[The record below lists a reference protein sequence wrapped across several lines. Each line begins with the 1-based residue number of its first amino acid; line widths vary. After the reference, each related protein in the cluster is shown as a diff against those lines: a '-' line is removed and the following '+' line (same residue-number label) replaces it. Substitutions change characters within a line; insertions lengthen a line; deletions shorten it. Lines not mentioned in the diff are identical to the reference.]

1 MTLNVTT
8 GIDQEVDRFAI
19 KLASTGAIINYSAQW
34 PRLDG
39 GAVVGGNPDYK
50 YYKRV
55 ANEPPQIDHRY
66 ELQSADVLTDLT
78 PIPAEGLPVGTFGT
92 VYTPVKLPLNTL
104 LAQIE
109 TAFQQQVRQQFPDT
123 ENPATLLLAAKA
135 LAKRQ
140 TGGVLTVDEEAS
152 LTAINSVGNAVDQ
165 LVVAR
170 KDFMDAA
177 EADEDYDLTVW
188 PVLS

>member
-1 MTLNVTT
+1 MALNTET
-8 GIDQEVDRFAI
+8 GIDQAVDRFVI
-19 KLASTGAIINYSAQW
+19 KLASTGAIINYNAQW

-39 GAVVGGNPDYK
+39 AAISGGNPDWK

-55 ANEPPQIDHRY
+55 ANTPPDIDHRY
-66 ELQSADVLTDLT
+66 ELSTEDVFTDIT
-78 PIPAEGLPVGTFGT
+78 PTPAEGLPVGTFGT
-92 VYTPVKLPLNTL
+92 VYTPVKLELNTL

-140 TGGVLTVDEEAS
+140 TGGVLTADEEAS
-152 LTAINSVGNAVDQ
+152 LSAVTVVGDKVDQ
-165 LVVAR
+165 LVAR
-170 KDFMDAA
+170 RQELMDAA
-177 EADEDYDLTVW
+177 EADQDYDLSIW
-188 PVLS
+188 PVLT

>member
-1 MTLNVTT
+1 MAVNTET
-8 GIDQEVDRFAI
+8 GIDPVVDRFVI
-19 KLASTGAIINYSAQW
+19 KSASTGAILNYSATW
-34 PRLDG
+34 IRTDG
-39 GAVVGGNPDYK
+39 GQISGGNTDLK

-55 ANEPPQIDHRY
+55 ANTPPDIDHRY
-66 ELQSADVLTDLT
+66 ELQSEDVFTDIT
-78 PIPAEGLPVGTFGT
+78 PAPAEGLPVGTFGT

-140 TGGVLTVDEEAS
+140 IGGVLTVDEEAS

-188 PVLS
+188 PVLT

>member
-1 MTLNVTT
+1 MAVNTET
-8 GIDQEVDRFAI
+8 GIDPVVDRFVI
-19 KLASTGAIINYSAQW
+19 KSASTGAILNYSATW
-34 PRLDG
+34 IRTDG
-39 GAVVGGNPDYK
+39 GQISGGNTDLK

-55 ANEPPQIDHRY
+55 ANTPPNIDHRY
-66 ELQSADVLTDLT
+66 ELQSEDVFTDIT
-78 PIPAEGLPVGTFGT
+78 PAPAEGLPVGTFGT

-140 TGGVLTVDEEAS
+140 IGGVLTVDEEAS

-188 PVLS
+188 PVLT

>member
-66 ELQSADVLTDLT
+66 ELQSADVLTDIT

>member
-1 MTLNVTT
+1 MAVNTET
-8 GIDQEVDRFAI
+8 GIDYDVDLFVV
-19 KLASTGAIINYSAQW
+19 KLASTGNVINHNARW

-39 GAVVGGNPDYK
+39 GQIQGGNPDWK

-55 ANEPPQIDHRY
+55 AYPQPPIDHRY
-66 ELQSADVLTDLT
+66 ENQPAEVFTEIVPT
-78 PIPAEGLPVGTFGT
+78 PAEGLPVGTFG
-92 VYTPVKLPLNTL
+92 VQYTPVKLPRNTL

-140 TGGVLTVDEEAS
+140 IGGVLTVDEEAS

>member
-1 MTLNVTT
+1 MALNTET
-8 GIDQEVDRFAI
+8 GIDPAVDRFVI
-19 KLASTGAIINYSAQW
+19 KLVSTGQVINHNAVW
-34 PRLDG
+34 PRSNG
-39 GAVVGGNPDYK
+39 GAIEGGNPDYQ

-55 ANEPPQIDHRY
+55 NNTPPDIDHRY
-66 ELQSADVLTDLT
+66 ELATEDVFTLLS
-78 PIPAEGLPVGTFGT
+78 PVPAEGLPVGTFGT
-92 VYTPVKLPLNTL
+92 TYTPVKLPLNTL

-140 TGGVLTVDEEAS
+140 EGGVLTVDEEAS
-152 LTAINSVGNAVDQ
+152 LNAVTAVGDAVDQ
-165 LVVAR
+165 LVAAR
-170 KDFMDAA
+170 KVFMDAA

-188 PVLS
+188 PVLT

>member
-1 MTLNVTT
+1 V
-8 GIDQEVDRFAI
+8 
-19 KLASTGAIINYSAQW
+19 INHHALW

-39 GAVVGGNPDYK
+39 GPIEGGNTDWR

-55 ANEPPQIDHRY
+55 AIDPPDIDHRY
-66 ELQSADVLTDLT
+66 ENVPSEVFTLTT
-78 PIPAEGLPVGTFGT
+78 PAPAEGFPVGTFGT
-92 VYTPVKLPLNTL
+92 TYTPVKLPLNTL

-123 ENPATLLLAAKA
+123 ENPSTLLLAAKA

-140 TGGVLTVDEEAS
+140 TGAVLTVDEEAS
-152 LTAINSVGNAVDQ
+152 LNAIAAVGDAVDQ
-165 LVVAR
+165 LVAAR
-170 KDFMDAA
+170 KAFMDKA
-177 EADEDYDLTVW
+177 EADEDYDLTIW

>member
-8 GIDQEVDRFAI
+8 GIDPVVDRFVI
-19 KLASTGAIINYSAQW
+19 KLASTGAIINYNAQW

-39 GAVVGGNPDYK
+39 GAVVGGNTDYK
-50 YYKRV
+50 YFRRV

-66 ELQSADVLTDLT
+66 ELQSEDVFTDIT
-78 PIPAEGLPVGTFGT
+78 PAPAEGLPVGTFGT
-92 VYTPVKLPLNTL
+92 TYTPVKLDTNTL

-140 TGGVLTVDEEAS
+140 AGGVLTVDEEAS
-152 LTAINSVGNAVDQ
+152 LNAVTTVGDKVDQ
-165 LVVAR
+165 LVAR
-170 KDFMDAA
+170 RAELMTAA

-188 PVLS
+188 PVLT

>member
-1 MTLNVTT
+1 MTVNTET
-8 GIDQEVDRFAI
+8 GIDRDADRFVI
-19 KLASTGAIINYSAQW
+19 KLASSGEIINYNAQW

-39 GAVVGGNPDYK
+39 GQISGGSTDLK

-55 ANEPPQIDHRY
+55 ANTPPDVDHRY
-66 ELQSADVLTDLT
+66 ELQSEDVFTDIS
-78 PIPAEGLPVGTFGT
+78 PAPAEGLPVGTFGT

-152 LTAINSVGNAVDQ
+152 LTAIASVGNAVDQ
-165 LVVAR
+165 LVAAR

-177 EADEDYDLTVW
+177 EADEDYDLTIW
-188 PVLS
+188 PVLT

>member
-1 MTLNVTT
+1 MALNATT
-8 GIDQEVDRFAI
+8 GIDAQVDRFVI
-19 KLASTGAIINYSAQW
+19 KQASTGAIINYSASW
-34 PRLDG
+34 PRGDG
-39 GAVVGGNPDYK
+39 GAIQGGNPDLK

-55 ANEPPQIDHRY
+55 ANDPPDIDHRY
-66 ELQSADVLTDLT
+66 ELQSEDVFADIT
-78 PIPAEGLPVGTFGT
+78 PTAAEGLPVGTFGT
-92 VYTPVKLPLNTL
+92 VYTPMKLELNTL

-152 LTAINSVGNAVDQ
+152 LTAIASVGNAVDQ
-165 LVVAR
+165 LVAAR

-188 PVLS
+188 PVLT

>member
-1 MTLNVTT
+1 MALNPTT
-8 GIDQEVDRFAI
+8 GIDAEVDRFVI
-19 KLASTGAIINYSAQW
+19 KLASTGAIINYSAVW
-34 PRLDG
+34 PRPDG
-39 GAVVGGNPDYK
+39 TPIQGGNADYK

-66 ELQSADVLTDLT
+66 ELQSEDVLTDLA
-78 PIPAEGLPVGTFGT
+78 PAPAEGLPVGTFGT
-92 VYTPVKLPLNTL
+92 VYTPVKLPINTL

-140 TGGVLTVDEEAS
+140 EGGVLTIDEEAS
-152 LTAINSVGNAVDQ
+152 LNAVTAVGDAVDQ
-165 LVVAR
+165 LVAAR
-170 KDFMDAA
+170 KLFMDAA

-188 PVLS
+188 PVLT